1 MLKEERVYWHG
12 HVEACSIGLLWHWLN
27 FSTAWC
33 TIWPIS
39 LEKDWKHVLTQKVV
53 TLNTAV
59 TLLAWHSSCH
69 TSQLV
74 LFRGIDDNPQLALFR
89 ASKTRLKEC
98 NKPSVWWKSSAIH
111 KLVWSHFQ
119 VGWAKQS
126 VFFWD
131 DINNQKYVW
140 IIPLKITFWG
150 ISQGKVATSDRRG
163 GQI

>member
-1 MLKEERVYWHG
+1 MIQEERVYWHG

-89 ASKTRLKEC
+89 ASKTRLQQTFSQMKKFSNSQVSMVTFSGGVGKTVC
-98 NKPSVWWKSSAIH
+98 FLLTWH
-111 KLVWSHFQ
+111 KY
-119 VGWAKQS
+119 
-126 VFFWD
+126 
-131 DINNQKYVW
+131 QKYVW